1 VEGLRAEMGKEI
13 TGKGNESGAYVVWI
27 HENEPGETGLLKQQ
41 REVQAFL
48 YRPLI
53 SIIVPVYETAEHM
66 LIKMIESVRAQTYEN
81 WQLCIA
87 DGNSSKPYIREILE
101 VYANED
107 NRIKVTYLKEN
118 KHIAGNSNEALSLA
132 GGVFIGFLD
141 HDDELAPFA
150 LFEIVR
156 FLNEN
161 PFVDFIYSDED
172 KIDSE
177 GRRVSPFFKPG
188 WSPDLLLS
196 VNYIC
201 HFAVLRKSLVKE
213 LGGFRSGYDGA
224 QDYDL
229 FLRASTMTS
238 RIAHIPKIL
247 YHWRD
252 HECSTATDVS
262 RKEYADKSGIAALS
276 DFLKSKHVVAEVFP
290 SAIKTNYIV
299 RFMIKGR
306 PRVSIIIP
314 FKDKVDLLQKC
325 VDSILKKT
333 TYEEYELIL
342 VSNRSNEEETFHY
355 LDAIS
360 KNDRIKVLTFD
371 EEFNYSRINNYAAQF
386 CRGEFLLFLNNDIE
400 VLEGDWMTFLL
411 EHAQRKE
418 IGAVGCKLLFP
429 DKTIQHAG
437 VIVGI
442 TGFAGHVF
450 AGLPEHTS
458 NYFGSTSFVRN
469 FLAVTGA
476 CLMVRREVFDEVGGF
491 NESFIVCGS
500 DVEFCLR
507 IHNRGYRNLYTPYAV
522 LYHHEAVSR
531 GTCIPLIDFQ
541 LSLESYEK
549 FLSVR
554 DPYYNPNLT
563 FLKTDCSLK
572 MEGERNAFEGIREN
586 AIKWARAC
594 EVTMKKE
601 KQSKTSETIAM
612 IEAFDYSIS
621 DVESNRQLMTEFE
634 KNRPVITSINWFI
647 PYFHHVYY
655 GGIYTILRF
664 AEYFSGKG
672 VRNRFVLYD
681 SPAVLESDVTAKIQ
695 SAFPEMRDFEVFI
708 RRGHDVNVIPY
719 SDISIA
725 TLWTSAYRLLQF
737 NNTRGKFYFIQD
749 YEPLFYAAGTSYA
762 LAEATYRFGFYGIV
776 NSPGL
781 YDFITSTYGIRAAF
795 FAPAID
801 HRIFFP
807 AEESFQGK
815 ERKLRLFFYGRP
827 QHDRNAFDLA
837 IATAKKM
844 KATMGSGMEI
854 VSAGSDWNPVD
865 YGVQGI
871 VDNLGLI
878 SYRET
883 AELYRTCDFG
893 LILMFTKHTS
903 YLPLE
908 LMASGSIVITNYNQ
922 ANTWLLKDG
931 LNCIIGEPSPTY
943 ITEKLIHIIEH
954 PELRK
959 TIRGNALKTIESMNW
974 EQEMEKIYRF
984 ITGQTQPKDL
994 SDQSCMVK

>member
-1 VEGLRAEMGKEI
+1 METAFTARE
-13 TGKGNESGAYVVWI
+13 NESGAYDAWI
-27 HENEPGETGLLKQQ
+27 LENEPGETDLLKQ
-41 REVQAFL
+41 REEAAFFL

-53 SIIVPVYETAEHM
+53 SVVVPVYETDEGM
-66 LIKMIESVRAQTYEN
+66 LIRMIESVRAQTYEN
-81 WQLCIA
+81 WELCIA
-87 DGNSSKPYIREILE
+87 DGNSSKAYIREKLQDYSNRDE
-101 VYANED
+101 
-107 NRIKVTYLKEN
+107 RIKVTFLKEN
-118 KHIAGNSNEALSLA
+118 QHIAGNSNQALSLA
-132 GGVFIGFLD
+132 EGAFTGFLD

-161 PFVDFIYSDED
+161 PSIDFIYSDED

-177 GRRVSPFFKPG
+177 GRRVLPFLKPG

-201 HFAVLRKSLVKE
+201 HFAVLRHSIVKE

-229 FLRASTMTS
+229 FLRASNITS

-252 HECSTATDVS
+252 HERSTATDVS
-262 RKEYADKSGIAALS
+262 RKEYADKSGRAALT
-276 DFLKSKHVVAEVFP
+276 DFLKSSRIDANVLPGIV
-290 SAIKTNYIV
+290 KTNYLV
-299 RFMIKGR
+299 RYSIIGR
-306 PRVSIIIP
+306 PLVSIIIP

-325 VDSILKKT
+325 IDSILKKT
-333 TYEEYELIL
+333 TYEEYELLL
-342 VSNRSNEEETFHY
+342 VSNRSNEEETFRY
-355 LDAIS
+355 LDAIG
-360 KNDRIKVLTFD
+360 KNERIKVLTFD
-371 EEFNYSRINNYAAQF
+371 EGFNYSKINNYAAQF
-386 CRGEFLLFLNNDIE
+386 SRGEFLLFLNNDTE
-400 VLEGDWMTFLL
+400 VIEGDWLIFLL

-429 DKTIQHAG
+429 DNTIQHAG

-450 AGLPEHTS
+450 AGLPEHTY
-458 NYFGSTSFVRN
+458 NYFGSTDFVRN
-469 FLAVTGA
+469 YLAVTGA

-491 NESFIVCGS
+491 HESFIVCGS
-500 DVEFCLR
+500 DVDFCLR

-522 LYHHEAVSR
+522 LYHHEAASR

-541 LSLESYEK
+541 RSLESYEK
-549 FLSVR
+549 FVYIR

-563 FLKTDCSLK
+563 FLKTDCTLK
-572 MEGERNAFEGIREN
+572 TKGERNTFEGIRED
-586 AIKWARAC
+586 AIKWARTC
-594 EVTMKKE
+594 EVAMKEE
-601 KQSKTSETIAM
+601 KQSKTSGTIAM

-621 DVESNRQLMTEFE
+621 DVDSNRQLMAGFE
-634 KNRPVITSINWFI
+634 KNRPVINSINWFI

-664 AEYFSGKG
+664 AEYFFRKG
-672 VRNRFVLYD
+672 IKSRFVLYD
-681 SPAVLESDVTAKIQ
+681 SPLILESDVTAKIQ
-695 SAFPEMRDFEVFI
+695 SAFPQMRDFEVFI
-708 RRGHDVNVIPY
+708 RRGPDMHVIPY

-725 TLWTSAYRLLQF
+725 TLWTSAYRLLKF
-737 NNTRGKFYFIQD
+737 SNTRGKFYFIQD
-749 YEPLFYAAGTSYA
+749 YEPLFYAAGASYA
-762 LAEATYRFGFYGIV
+762 LAEATYRLGFHGIV

-781 YDFITSTYGIRAAF
+781 YNFITNKYDLVAEYF
-795 FAPAID
+795 VPAVD
-801 HRIFFP
+801 HEIFFP
-807 AEESFQGK
+807 AERSFQEK
-815 ERKLRLFFYGRP
+815 ERTLKLFFYGRP

-837 IATAKKM
+837 IATAKKV
-844 KATMGSGMEI
+844 KATMGSRIEI
-854 VSAGSDWNPVD
+854 VSAGSDWNAAD
-865 YGVQGI
+865 YNVQGI
-871 VDNLGLI
+871 VQNLGLI

-943 ITEKLIHIIEH
+943 ITEKLIHLIEH
-954 PELRK
+954 PELQK
-959 TIRGNALKTIESMNW
+959 TIRENALKTIESMDW
-974 EQEMEKIYRF
+974 EREMEKIYRF
-984 ITGQTQPKDL
+984 IIGQN
-994 SDQSCMVK
+994 